1 MDSAKIDGLLK
12 NINFD
17 SFYLEATFQFKLLLE
32 LAAIY
37 DKEILMPERSI
48 QYYQLQGLTKKE
60 IDIVV
65 EHDKR
70 TAFELKM
77 PMNGQVPE
85 QMFKFIEDIQFL
97 EELKASGVFAQCFLI
112 VVTNEPN
119 FWQGNKNDGIYSAF
133 RNGGILTGQIFKPTG
148 DDKNTVYHQLDGE
161 YKITWNTLSNNF
173 RYFVVEV

>member
-1 MDSAKIDGLLK
+1 MDVVKIDGLLK

-17 SFYLEATFQFKLLLE
+17 GFYLEATFQFKLLME
-32 LAAIY
+32 LAAVY
-37 DKEILMPERSI
+37 DKDTLMPERSV

-65 EHDKR
+65 EHENR
-70 TAFELKM
+70 IAFELKM

-97 EELKASGVFAQCFLI
+97 EELKASGVFARCFLI
-112 VVTNEPN
+112 AVTNNSN
-119 FWQGNKNDGIYSAF
+119 FWQGNKTDGIYAAF
-133 RNGGILTGQIFKPTG
+133 RNGGVLTGKISKPTG
-148 DDKNTVYHQLDGE
+148 NGKDTVYHQLDGE
-161 YKITWNTLSNNF
+161 YHIEWKTLENGF